1 MTNFTFLAIT
11 FHTVLMFS
19 SVNQIKKIFIFLL
32 FCLKLYSFEVYLETK
47 PFATCGEWRMGLT
60 TQILQKHFSSFLPL
74 LHKTWDWPCNSA
86 NCMYLCTEYIHPLKE
101 WMSLREFLSHIIF
114 SNSVF
119 SNPVFS
125 NPAFSN
131 FVLSNS
137 IYSNYSLDTFLLVL
151 FCQQKVTREQIV
163 QLITT
168 YSPILDGSWTKGEI
182 YSCRKV
188 KKKFWN
194 SLLIL
199 IIL

>member
-1 MTNFTFLAIT
+1 
-11 FHTVLMFS
+11 
-19 SVNQIKKIFIFLL
+19 
-32 FCLKLYSFEVYLETK
+32 
-47 PFATCGEWRMGLT
+47 
-60 TQILQKHFSSFLPL
+60 
-74 LHKTWDWPCNSA
+74 
-86 NCMYLCTEYIHPLKE
+86 
-101 WMSLREFLSHIIF
+101 MSLREFLSHIIF